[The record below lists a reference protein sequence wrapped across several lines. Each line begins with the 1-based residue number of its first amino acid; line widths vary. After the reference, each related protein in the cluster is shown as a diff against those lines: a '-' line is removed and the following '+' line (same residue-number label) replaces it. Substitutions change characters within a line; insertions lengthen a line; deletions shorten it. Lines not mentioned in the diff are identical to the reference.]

1 MRYNVI
7 LLVCV
12 LSCFVVNCQQSYDTT
27 SLDAKS
33 YKVVEGSIQQTE
45 TNIQFSLVSN
55 SDSEYFSSIIKELVV
70 QVTYETTERVQIKIY
85 DKNGTQAVVPN
96 SPLGVVR
103 PDTQIQTGQ
112 RRSPGKRT
120 NYSFNYTM
128 DPFGFQIIRTLD
140 HSILFD
146 TTDLAFVFESQYLE
160 ISTHLPVHEA
170 HIYGLGQGFKAPE
183 NSVTTIFAR
192 HANNS
197 HPFYM
202 DIRNNG
208 LAFGTLL
215 LNANGMDIITFA
227 DRITFKAIGG
237 IFEFYFFVPED
248 GTPDAVVQSY
258 TTFIGRSMLPAHW
271 ALGFHD
277 CVQTKLTFDE
287 IPIESHCVD
296 MNTVMYQQDRKKI
309 GIVNSAISVNDT
321 FYKQGQA
328 LDVFIKNVDAFE
340 YQGLGWTDYAVYPDW
355 WHANITHFWD
365 NYIASLMNTSP
376 LDGLEISMNQPT
388 SFCLGSCGSQSQKPP
403 FPWLYSPEE
412 QERIHA
418 TQKAALDAMAGETY
432 HLLYPNYTIH
442 HGLNDLS
449 DKTVA
454 MNAKHSGNIRHYDVH
469 SLYGHASGYFTRNA
483 ILNYNSTLRPFLFSQ
498 STFVGSGQYM
508 GHVSHEMYTWESLA
522 LSIPKVL
529 NFQMLGI
536 VFSGISICRFQDEEL
551 CIRWIQVGAFYPFA
565 RTSDTWNTDHTESLW
580 TNASRTVL
588 EIRYTLLPYFYTL
601 FEEAHRLGTGVWR
614 PLVFEYP
621 MFVNELSDNA
631 QQFLIGSDL
640 MILPVLTQG
649 ATQVKSAQFPPGIW
663 YDWYGNHSVVSI
675 ADDHV
680 QTLDLD
686 APLLHI
692 PVCIRGGAIIA
703 TKTSTFSVKDT
714 FDTPYRLIIA
724 LDKNYQALGRLYMDD
739 GYSSNKSNNVNFVF
753 TNNTLSVNGQFGFS
767 ETEYLD
773 RITIIS
779 HDKAF
784 LDQYTNATLILNQ
797 HKIVNT
803 ILTKHTT
810 FVSFDINNST
820 IAFTERFS
828 LVVQLV

>member
-1 MRYNVI
+1 
-7 LLVCV
+7 CV

-70 QVTYETTERVQIKIY
+70 QVTYETTERVQIK
-85 DKNGTQAVVPN
+85 
-96 SPLGVVR
+96 
-103 PDTQIQTGQ
+103 
-112 RRSPGKRT
+112 
-120 NYSFNYTM
+120 
-128 DPFGFQIIRTLD
+128 IIRTLD

-296 MNTVMYQQDRKKI
+296 MNIVMYQQDRKKI

-321 FYKQGQA
+321 FYKQ
-328 LDVFIKNVDAFE
+328 
-340 YQGLGWTDYAVYPDW
+340 GWTDYAVYPDW

-449 DKTVA
+449 DKTLA

-703 TKTSTFSVKDT
+703 TKTPTFSVKDT

-753 TNNTLSVNGQFGFS
+753 TNNTLSVNVM
-767 ETEYLD
+767 TKL
-773 RITIIS
+773 
-779 HDKAF
+779 F
-784 LDQYTNATLILNQ
+784 LINIPMQ
-797 HKIVNT
+797 H
-803 ILTKHTT
+803 
-810 FVSFDINNST
+810 SY
-820 IAFTERFS
+820 
-828 LVVQLV
+828 